1 MLAIRLEKKIEE
13 RLATLARRTG
23 RTKTYYAREAILA
36 HLDEPEDKNR
46 TVERLSAPTH
56 TYSAANGGNNLRV
69 VKRSLHAADSRS
81 SFWLDQSHSERLA
94 AVEAIRLTTP
104 DSSYAQQA
112 FPRFSRV
119 TRKAQS

>member
-1 MLAIRLEKKIEE
+1 MLAIRLDKKIEE

-36 HLDEPEDKNR
+36 HLEELEDKHR
-46 TVERLSAPTH
+46 AVERLSTPTRL
-56 TYSAANGGNNLRV
+56 YSAADGGIDLRA
-69 VKRSLHAADSRS
+69 VKRSLHAVDSRS
-81 SFWLDQSHSERLA
+81 SFWLDQSHAERLA